1 MPNKYNEKYTREL
14 LTEAVANSISVA
26 GVLRYLGIP
35 IAGGTH
41 AHISR
46 KLKQLGTD
54 TSHFKRVA
62 PNKGEPSARRRA
74 PGQVLVV
81 LAPGS
86 PRPKGRVLR
95 RALREIGVPHVCGAC
110 GIDAVWNG
118 KPIILHVDHINGN
131 WLDNRRENLRFQC
144 PNCHSQTSTF
154 AGKMKNRNGVVAQSA
169 GGTSPRNLTV

>member
-1 MPNKYNEKYTREL
+1 MPNKYNEKYTREV
-14 LTEAVANSISVA
+14 LTEAVANSISIA

-46 KLKQLGTD
+46 KLKQLGID

-62 PNKGEPSARRRA
+62 PNKGEPSARRRT

-81 LAPGS
+81 RAPGS

-95 RALREIGVPHVCGAC
+95 RALREIGVPYVCGAC
-110 GIDAVWNG
+110 GIDAAWNG

-144 PNCHSQTSTF
+144 PNCHSQTPTF
-154 AGKMKNRNGVVAQSA
+154 AGRMKNKNGAVAQRQEAQLLGS
-169 GGTSPRNLTV
+169 